1 MGKSIMHDYSIWAYQ
16 RWEQCCEEREAFGEE
31 CLSLDEY
38 LYKYKEYL
46 HIEYIKDKDTE
57 RANI

>member
-1 MGKSIMHDYSIWAYQ
+1 MHDYSIWAYQ